1 MKAPGQYPGLFIFT
15 GPTRMVRPVRNVGF
29 DKTEMIGT
37 FEQVNSLKYCLVA
50 LGAIY
55 RFLFLIF
62 RIKCAYHGIIKGV
75 PIDNFSIT
83 LS

>member
-37 FEQVNSLKYCLVA
+37 FEQVNPAKSCLVTWGGGG
-50 LGAIY
+50 GAGG
-55 RFLFLIF
+55 RMP
-62 RIKCAYHGIIKGV
+62 HPV
-75 PIDNFSIT
+75 
-83 LS
+83 